1 MTISTR
7 EKLRR
12 FLDLFR
18 GEDHVLI
25 PIVADPDAIA
35 SAMAVKRLLWRRIAS
50 VTIANV
56 NKILRPDNLAMVRL
70 LSVGMVAFNQ
80 IDPERFSRVVMVDAQ
95 PDHHPALE
103 SLDVQ
108 AIFDHHPDTGYRAAF
123 TDIRPAYGAASTIMT
138 EYLKAARIKPSSKLA
153 TGLYL
158 GIKTDTANF
167 ERQALM
173 EDVRAFQFL
182 FRHTNTA
189 LARRIE
195 QAEIKRAFL
204 KYYLKAI
211 ETHTIRKARCYVH
224 LGPVPSPDLC
234 VLIADFFMHLDSIT
248 WSIVSG
254 IYQGKLIVIFRND
267 GLRKNA
273 GLVAKESFGP
283 WGKAGGHKS
292 AARAEALLEK
302 IGHEVDPDD
311 PVQTRRW
318 IIRRIE
324 QKATY
329 AQKGKG
335 AQ

>member
-1 MTISTR
+1 MTLSAR

-12 FLDLFR
+12 FLDLFS

-35 SAMAVKRLLWRRIAS
+35 SAMAVKRLLWRKVAV

-70 LSVGMVAFNQ
+70 LSVGMVPFSQ
-80 IDPERFSRVVMVDAQ
+80 VDPELFNRVVMVDAQ
-95 PDHHPALE
+95 PEHHPAFE
-103 SLDVQ
+103 PLDVL
-108 AIFDHHPDTGYRAAF
+108 AILDHHPDTGPRAAF
-123 TDIRPAYGAASTIMT
+123 TDIRPSYGAVSTMMT
-138 EYLKAARIKPSSKLA
+138 EYIKAARIKPSSKLA

-167 ERQALM
+167 ERQALI

-182 FRHTNTA
+182 FRHANTA
-189 LARRIE
+189 LARKIE

-204 KYYLKAI
+204 KFYQKAI

-224 LGPVPSPDLC
+224 LGQVPSPDLC

-254 IYQGKLIVIFRND
+254 IYQDRLIVIFRND

-273 GLVAKESFGP
+273 GLVARESFGA

-292 AARAEALLEK
+292 AARAEAQLEK
-302 IGHEVDPDD
+302 LDEEVDPGD
-311 PVQTRRW
+311 PVRMRRW
-318 IIRRIE
+318 IVRRIE
-324 QKATY
+324 KRATY
-329 AQKGKG
+329 AKTGKPG
-335 AQ
+335 K

>member
-1 MTISTR
+1 MSFSAR

-12 FLDLFR
+12 FLDLFS
-18 GEDHVLI
+18 GEDHVLL

-35 SAMAVKRLLWRRIAS
+35 SAMAVKRLLWRKVSS

-56 NKILRPDNLAMVRL
+56 NKISRPDNLAMVRL
-70 LSVGMVAFNQ
+70 LSVGMVPYSQ
-80 IDPERFSRVVMVDAQ
+80 VDSSRHNCVILVDAQ
-95 PDHHPALE
+95 PNHHPVFENLKIRAILDHHPNTNPQVDFA
-103 SLDVQ
+103 
-108 AIFDHHPDTGYRAAF
+108 
-123 TDIRPAYGAASTIMT
+123 DIRPDYGAVSSMLT

-195 QAEIKRAFL
+195 QAEIKRGFL
-204 KYYLKAI
+204 KFYLKAI
-211 ETHTIRKARCYVH
+211 ESYKIRKARCYVH
-224 LGPVPSPDLC
+224 LDQVPSPDLC

-254 IYQGKLIVIFRND
+254 IYQDRLIVIFRND

-273 GLVAKESFGP
+273 GLVARESFGP

-292 AARAEALLEK
+292 AARAEAVLEQLK
-302 IGHEVDPDD
+302 DEINLNDSQLV
-311 PVQTRRW
+311 VRW
-318 IIRRIE
+318 IIRRVE
-324 QKATY
+324 KRATY
-329 AQKGKG
+329 ARAGG
-335 AQ
+335 TAQ

>member
-1 MTISTR
+1 MTVSAR

-12 FLDLFR
+12 FLDLFS
-18 GEDHVLI
+18 GEDHVLV

-35 SAMAVKRLLWRRIAS
+35 SAMTVKRLLWRRVAS

-70 LSVGMVAFNQ
+70 LSVGMVPFGQ
-80 IDPERFSRVVMVDAQ
+80 IAPERFSRVVMVDAQ
-95 PDHHPALE
+95 PNHHPAFDP
-103 SLDVQ
+103 LDIT
-108 AIFDHHPDTGYRAAF
+108 AIFDHHPDTGHRAAF
-123 TDIRPAYGAASTIMT
+123 TDIRPAYGAVSTMMT

-167 ERQALM
+167 ERQALI

-182 FRHTNTA
+182 FRYTNTA

-204 KYYLKAI
+204 KFYQKAI

-254 IYQGKLIVIFRND
+254 IYHDRLIVIFRND

-292 AARAEALLEK
+292 AARAEAPLEK
-302 IGHEVDPDD
+302 LSEAVDPGD
-311 PVQTRRW
+311 QAQMRRW

-324 QKATY
+324 QRATY
-329 AQKGKG
+329 AKKRKPGG
-335 AQ
+335 